1 MILRQAFNI
10 TGVANKITPDGGIT
24 STPTELKNIVSV
36 SLLVNGYADNE
47 IHGIHEKA
55 TPITIPDRLID
66 VETDAFTEN
75 EAKPGARINELEVGL
90 DLPLGETFK
99 IAIKCGATA
108 KNVWGTYNYEL
119 KK

>member
-1 MILRQAFNI
+1 
-10 TGVANKITPDGGIT
+10 
-24 STPTELKNIVSV
+24 
-36 SLLVNGYADNE
+36 
-47 IHGIHEKA
+47 
-55 TPITIPDRLID
+55 
-66 VETDAFTEN
+66 
-75 EAKPGARINELEVGL
+75 VGL